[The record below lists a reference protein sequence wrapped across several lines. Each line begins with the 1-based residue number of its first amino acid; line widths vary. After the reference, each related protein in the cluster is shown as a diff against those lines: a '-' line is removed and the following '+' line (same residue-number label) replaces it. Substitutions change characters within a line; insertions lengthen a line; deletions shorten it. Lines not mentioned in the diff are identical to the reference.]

1 MEKAVVMEESK
12 GFSQLL
18 DRVWCPICGGELE
31 VKNID
36 GKRMLNCTR
45 DGAMKAYLDK
55 DPYARNAFVEQKR
68 TEPTT
73 PKE

>member
-1 MEKAVVMEESK
+1 MEKAAVIEESK

-31 VKNID
+31 IKKIEGRRV
-36 GKRMLNCTR
+36 LNCTR

-55 DPYARNAFVEQKR
+55 DPYGVKTSKVGAEVKKHA
-68 TEPTT
+68 
-73 PKE
+73 

>member
-1 MEKAVVMEESK
+1 MEKTAVIEESK

-31 VKNID
+31 VKKID
-36 GKRMLNCTR
+36 GKRILNCIR

-55 DPYARNAFVEQKR
+55 DPKVGSES
-68 TEPTT
+68 
-73 PKE
+73 